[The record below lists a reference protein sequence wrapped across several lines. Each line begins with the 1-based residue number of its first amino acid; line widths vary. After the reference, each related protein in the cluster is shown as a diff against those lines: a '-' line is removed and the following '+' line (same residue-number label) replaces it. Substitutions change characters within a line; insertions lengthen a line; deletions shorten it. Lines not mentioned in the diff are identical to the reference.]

1 MLFHS
6 FFEAKNMNQTRNREV
21 FSKEDLV
28 STYLSS
34 EAVEDGF
41 LFDLDLIVKQS
52 SLGKFVLQYITTNLL
67 AKGYWNTDQ
76 TINIPNLRDIIEQSL
91 RVFRKKPADDYFV
104 SGIIELPSG
113 SKQKIFIAQNELGRY
128 TVMLP
133 EDY

>member
-1 MLFHS
+1 MFVYR
-6 FFEAKNMNQTRNREV
+6 FFEVIQMNQTQNREI
-21 FSKEDLV
+21 FSKEDIV
-28 STYLSS
+28 STYLSG

-52 SLGKFVLQYITTNLL
+52 PLGKFVLQYITTNLL
-67 AKGYWNTDQ
+67 AKGYWNEDQ
-76 TINIPNLRDIIEQSL
+76 TINIPNLRDLIEQSL
-91 RVFRKKPADDYFV
+91 RVFRKKPSDDYFV

-113 SKQKIFIAQNELGRY
+113 SKQKIFIAQNESGRY

>member
-1 MLFHS
+1 
-6 FFEAKNMNQTRNREV
+6 MNETQNKDI

-34 EAVEDGF
+34 EAVDDGF

-52 SLGKFVLQYITTNLL
+52 PLGKFVLQYITTNHL
-67 AKGYWNTDQ
+67 AKGYWNEDQ
-76 TINIPNLRDIIEQSL
+76 TINIPNLRDLIEQSL

-113 SKQKIFIAQNELGRY
+113 SKQKIFIAQNESGRY
-128 TVMLP
+128 SVMLP

>member
-1 MLFHS
+1 MAFYS
-6 FFEAKNMNQTRNREV
+6 FFEVNQMNQTQNRDI

-41 LFDLDLIVKQS
+41 LFDLDLVVKQS
-52 SLGKFVLQYITTNLL
+52 PLGKFVLQYVTTNLL
-67 AKGYWNTDQ
+67 AEGYWNKDQ
-76 TINIPNLRDIIEQSL
+76 TINIPNLRDLLEQSL
-91 RVFRKKPADDYFV
+91 RVFRKKLSDDYFV
-104 SGIIELPSG
+104 SGVIELPSG
-113 SKQKIFIAQNELGRY
+113 SKQKIFIAQNESGRY

>member
-1 MLFHS
+1 
-6 FFEAKNMNQTRNREV
+6 MNQTQNQDI

-34 EAVEDGF
+34 EAVEDGV
-41 LFDLDLIVKQS
+41 LFDLDLMVKAS
-52 SLGKFVLQYITTNLL
+52 SLGEFVFQYITTNLL
-67 AKGYWNTDQ
+67 GKGYWNQDQ
-76 TINIPNLRDIIEQSL
+76 TINIPNLRDLVEQSL

-113 SKQKIFIAQNELGRY
+113 SKQKIFIAQNESGRY

>member
-1 MLFHS
+1 
-6 FFEAKNMNQTRNREV
+6 MNQTQNREV

-41 LFDLDLIVKQS
+41 LFDLDLVVKQS
-52 SLGKFVLQYITTNLL
+52 PLGKFVLQYITTNLL
-67 AKGYWNTDQ
+67 AKGYWNTDR
-76 TINIPNLRDIIEQSL
+76 TINIPNLRDLLEQSL
-91 RVFRKKPADDYFV
+91 RVFRKKPSDDYFV
-104 SGIIELPSG
+104 SGVIELPSG
-113 SKQKIFIAQNELGRY
+113 IKQEIFIAQNESGRY

>member
-1 MLFHS
+1 
-6 FFEAKNMNQTRNREV
+6 MNKTQNEEI

-28 STYLSS
+28 STYLSG

-41 LFDLDLIVKQS
+41 LFDIDLVVKQS
-52 SLGKFVLQYITTNLL
+52 PLGKFVLQYITTNLL

-76 TINIPNLRDIIEQSL
+76 TINIPNLRDLLEQSL
-91 RVFRKKPADDYFV
+91 RVFRKKPSDDYFV
-104 SGIIELPSG
+104 SGVIELPSG
-113 SKQKIFIAQNELGRY
+113 SKQKIFIAQNESSRY

>member
-1 MLFHS
+1 MD
-6 FFEAKNMNQTRNREV
+6 QTQNIEI

-41 LFDLDLIVKQS
+41 IFDLDLVVKQS
-52 SLGKFVLQYITTNLL
+52 PPLGQFVLQYITTNLL
-67 AKGYWNTDQ
+67 AKGYLNKDR
-76 TINIPNLRDIIEQSL
+76 TINIPNLRDLLEQSL

-104 SGIIELPSG
+104 SGVIELPSG
-113 SKQKIFIAQNELGRY
+113 SKQKIFIAQNESGRY
-128 TVMLP
+128 TIMLP

>member
-1 MLFHS
+1 MK
-6 FFEAKNMNQTRNREV
+6 APKEV
-21 FSKEDLV
+21 EIFSKEDLV

-52 SLGKFVLQYITTNLL
+52 PLGKFVLQYITTNFL
-67 AKGYWNTDQ
+67 AKGYWNKDQ
-76 TINIPNLRDIIEQSL
+76 TINIPNLRDLIEQSL

-104 SGIIELPSG
+104 SGVIELPSG
-113 SKQKIFIAQNELGRY
+113 SKKKIFIVQNESGRY